1 LLFAVTSGF
10 YNVGAMDSRLQP
22 LFELPPAWLQEEG
35 PDGDVVVASRVRLA
49 RNLDGMPF
57 PSRLDPV
64 LAEGVRD
71 EALEILSGLA
81 ESAQTLDPATLEAT
95 EREFLVERSLASS
108 DLVQSPLPTGL
119 CFEHGGVMGVMV
131 HEEDHFRI
139 QGFAAGLDF
148 GSAFRRARGVEA
160 QLRTRFT
167 FATHARFGYLT
178 ACPTNTGSGL
188 RASLLLHLPALARLK
203 SPLQKALQAAQKAG
217 LAVRGVHGEG
227 SRAMGHLYQIS
238 NQRTLGEETTSQ
250 MEAVAAY
257 GREIVRYERSTRR
270 RLLAEEGTRR
280 ALLEDVR
287 TALSLLQD
295 STRLTTA
302 EALDALSTLRL
313 GVLTGLLGEAS
324 AIDFAALMVLQQ
336 MFSLQPGHLQARMG
350 KEMDPVSRDRARA
363 SLVRESLRLAEGES

>member
-1 LLFAVTSGF
+1 
-10 YNVGAMDSRLQP
+10 MDSRLQP

-35 PDGDVVVASRVRLA
+35 AEGDVVVASRVRLA
-49 RNLDGMPF
+49 RNLEGMPF
-57 PSRLDPV
+57 PARLDPI

-81 ESAQTLDPATLEAT
+81 ETAQTLDPATLEST
-95 EREFLVERSLASS
+95 ERDFLVERSLASK
-108 DLVQSPLPTGL
+108 DLVESALPTGL

-139 QGFAAGLDF
+139 QGFAPGLNF

-188 RASLLLHLPALARLK
+188 RASLLLHLPALARMK
-203 SPLQKALQAAQKAG
+203 APLQKALQAAQKSG

-227 SRAMGHLYQIS
+227 SRAMGFLYQIS
-238 NQRTLGEETTSQ
+238 NQRTLGEEATSQ

-270 RLLAEEGTRR
+270 HLMAEEGTRR
-280 ALLEDVR
+280 ALLEDVKI
-287 TALSLLQD
+287 ALSLLQD
-295 STRLTTA
+295 STQLTTA

-313 GVLTGLLGEAS
+313 GVLTGLLQEVAS
-324 AIDFAALMVLQQ
+324 FEPDALMLLQQ
-336 MFSLQPGHLQARMG
+336 MFALQPGHLQARMG
-350 KEMDPVSRDRARA
+350 KEMTPSPRDRSRA
-363 SLVRESLRLAEGES
+363 SLVREALRLAEGES